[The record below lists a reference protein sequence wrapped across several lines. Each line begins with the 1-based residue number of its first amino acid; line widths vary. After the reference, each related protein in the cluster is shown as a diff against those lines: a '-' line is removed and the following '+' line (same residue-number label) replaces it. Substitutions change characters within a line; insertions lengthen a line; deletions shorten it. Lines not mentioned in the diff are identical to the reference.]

1 MARLLIVGEIGLY
14 REGLAFALSRYG
26 DFQEV
31 LTASDISAALRWIHE
46 SPPDVI
52 LVDLA
57 MSNPLAT
64 IRSLAQVAGAGV
76 LVALTV
82 PDASADIIACAEAG
96 ADAYVTRTG
105 SLDDLLVTIL
115 AAKRGEL
122 RCSAKVAGALFRHLS
137 SVKTKTH
144 ATDQLQMLSP
154 RERQILHLMEE
165 GLSNKEISRSLGIE
179 VATVKNHVH
188 HVLEK
193 LSVRRRGEAAALL
206 RRAQ

>member
-1 MARLLIVGEIGLY
+1 MAMLLIVSEISLY
-14 REGLAFALSRYG
+14 REGLAFALSQYD

-31 LTASDISAALRWIHE
+31 VTASDIGATLRWIHE

-57 MSNPLAT
+57 MSNSLAT
-64 IRSLAQVAGAGV
+64 LRSLARLAEDSV
-76 LVALTV
+76 LVVLTV

-105 SLDDLLVTIL
+105 SIDDLRVTIL

-137 SVKTKTH
+137 SVETRTH
-144 ATDQLQMLSP
+144 ATDQLQLLSP
-154 RERQILHLMEE
+154 RERQVLHLIEE
-165 GLSNKEISRSLGIE
+165 GLSNKDIARSLGIE
-179 VATVKNHVH
+179 IATVKNHVH

-193 LSVRRRGEAAALL
+193 LKVRRRGEAAALL
-206 RRAQ
+206 RRVQ

>member
-1 MARLLIVGEIGLY
+1 MARLMIVGEIGLY
-14 REGLAFALSRYG
+14 REGLAFALSQYD

-31 LTASDISAALRWIHE
+31 LTASDINAALRWIHE

-64 IRSLAQVAGAGV
+64 IRSLAQIAEDSV

-96 ADAYVTRTG
+96 ADAYVTRAG
-105 SLDDLLVTIL
+105 SMNDLLVTIL

-137 SVKTKTH
+137 SVETKTH

-154 RERQILHLMEE
+154 RERQILHLIEE

-179 VATVKNHVH
+179 VSTAKNHVH

-193 LSVRRRGEAAALL
+193 LNVRRRGEAAALL